1 MAKMDA
7 ACDYEGLSE
16 LDLATRARA
25 RDAQAI
31 RLITTRNNQR
41 LYRAAWSVL
50 RNRADAEEAVQDAYV
65 KAFTSGRFE
74 GRSSLATWLT
84 RIVVNEAL
92 TRKRANEARK
102 RSLTDADITQIDDY
116 REKLMSVSFR
126 SPEFQMLRAEL
137 AKAIEAA
144 IARLPED
151 FRTVLVLRDIED
163 MSVEETAEALD
174 ILAATVKTRH
184 LRARRRLRQEI
195 DPDFRAV
202 LAETLRFDGASCEAM
217 TARALV
223 ALPKDKGHGA

>member
-1 MAKMDA
+1 MDA
-7 ACDYEGLSE
+7 ARDYQHLSE
-16 LDLATRARA
+16 LDLADRARA
-25 RDAQAI
+25 RDPQAI

-50 RNRADAEEAVQDAYV
+50 RNRADAEEVVQDAYV
-65 KAFTSGRFE
+65 KAFSGTPFE

-84 RIVVNEAL
+84 RIALNEAL
-92 TRKRANEARK
+92 ARKRANEARK
-102 RSLTDADITQIDDY
+102 RSLSDADITQIDDY
-116 REKLMSVSFR
+116 REKRMSVSFR

-144 IARLPED
+144 IARLPDD

-174 ILAATVKTRH
+174 ILPATVKTRH

-195 DPDFRAV
+195 DPDFQAV

-217 TARALV
+217 TARTIAALRR
-223 ALPKDKGHGA
+223 A

>member
-1 MAKMDA
+1 MDA
-7 ACDYEGLSE
+7 ARAYESLSD
-16 LDLATRARA
+16 LDLAARA
-25 RDAQAI
+25 HARDPQAI

-65 KAFTSGRFE
+65 KAFTTGRFE

-92 TRKRANEARK
+92 SHKRAAEARK
-102 RSLTDADITQIDDY
+102 RSLADADIAQIDDY
-116 REKLMSVSFR
+116 CDKLMSVSFR

-202 LAETLRFDGASCEAM
+202 LAETLRFDGENCERM
-217 TARALV
+217 TARAV
-223 ALPKDKGHGA
+223 AALTEVGEGA

>member
-1 MAKMDA
+1 MDTA
-7 ACDYEGLSE
+7 RDYESLSE
-16 LDLATRARA
+16 FDLAQRAHA
-25 RDAQAI
+25 RDPQAI

-41 LYRAAWSVL
+41 LFRAAWSVL
-50 RNRADAEEAVQDAYV
+50 RNRADAEEAVQDTYV
-65 KAFTSGRFE
+65 KAFTGPGFE

-84 RIVVNEAL
+84 RIAVNEAL
-92 TRKRANEARK
+92 ARKRSNEARK
-102 RSLTDADITQIDDY
+102 RSLSDADITQIDDY
-116 REKLMSVSFR
+116 REKLMSASLR

-144 IARLPED
+144 IARLPEE

-174 ILAATVKTRH
+174 IVAATVKTRH

-202 LAETLRFDGASCEAM
+202 LAETLRFDGSHCEAM
-217 TARALV
+217 TARAIA
-223 ALPKDKGHGA
+223 ALTEA

>member
-1 MAKMDA
+1 MDA
-7 ACDYEGLSE
+7 ARAYESLSE
-16 LDLATRARA
+16 MELAARA
-25 RDAQAI
+25 LARDPHAI

-65 KAFTSGRFE
+65 KAFTTGRFE
-74 GRSSLATWLT
+74 GRSSLSTWLT

-92 TRKRANEARK
+92 SRKRAAEARK
-102 RSLTDADITQIDDY
+102 RSLADADITQIDNY
-116 REKLMSVSFR
+116 REKLMSVTFR
-126 SPEFQMLRAEL
+126 SPEFQVLRAEL

-144 IARLPED
+144 IARLPDD

-174 ILAATVKTRH
+174 ILAATVKSRH

-202 LAETLRFDGASCEAM
+202 LAETLRFDGANCEAM
-217 TARALV
+217 TARAV
-223 ALPKDKGHGA
+223 AALTE

>member
-1 MAKMDA
+1 MDGA
-7 ACDYEGLSE
+7 RAYESLSE
-16 LDLATRARA
+16 LELAERALA
-25 RDAQAI
+25 RDAHAI
-31 RLITTRNNQR
+31 RLITTRHNQR

-50 RNRADAEEAVQDAYV
+50 RNRADAEEAVQDTYL
-65 KAFTSGRFE
+65 KAFTGGGFA

-92 TRKRANEARK
+92 SRKRAAQARK
-102 RSLTDADITQIDDY
+102 RSLADADIAQIDDY

-126 SPEFQMLRAEL
+126 SPEFQVLRAEL
-137 AKAIEAA
+137 ARAIEAA

-151 FRTVLVLRDIED
+151 FRTVLVLRDIEE
-163 MSVEETAEALD
+163 MSVEETADALD

-202 LAETLRFDGASCEAM
+202 LGETLRFDGAKCERM
-217 TARALV
+217 TARAIA
-223 ALPKDKGHGA
+223 ALTQ